1 MDLRIS
7 SLSLSASEKIAKPGL
22 LALFEV
28 ENILTLIDLKHLEKV
43 EFLDWK
49 NKLPGKWKL

>member
-43 EFLDWK
+43 EFLD
-49 NKLPGKWKL
+49 